1 MLVLMT
7 AMLLVAAGTAHAQE
21 QAIDLA
27 PVDIV
32 EVNGLI
38 DEIVVNDIEQAIDRA
53 ENSTSQAIILQVN
66 SHGGVVSAA
75 RLTQL
80 FDRIINSKLPIGVW
94 DLRPLVHTAV
104 PLSCW
109 QLQTFRQW
117 PMARASVRQESC

>member
-7 AMLLVAAGTAHAQE
+7 AMMLVAAGTARAQE

-75 RLTQL
+75 RL
-80 FDRIINSKLPIGVW
+80 
-94 DLRPLVHTAV
+94 H
-104 PLSCW
+104 SC
-109 QLQTFRQW
+109 LI
-117 PMARASVRQESC
+117 E